1 MFQTA
6 LRYLIASLL
15 ILSAA
20 CDTLGIEVR
29 VFCGCPAAPSLS
41 EALVGASRL
50 SCVSSTQ
57 SPSIHLS
64 SELDVGRDLI
74 KACSSAVLEAGALC
88 AGRQS
93 YRLYAEPSSACTSY
107 FWCAPGRGACLLT
120 CAAGGCPTVVG
131 SAGTTVVFLLAAPLM
146 WAAVGCC
153 HACLHTQTA
162 QPRYRS
168 GRELL
173 PRGRLSCRRVS
184 STARPTTPQQIITLC
199 PPSLS
204 AVLILPPCC
213 CRPAACLPAWLHT
226 FTCTH
231 RQGV

>member
-6 LRYLIASLL
+6 LRYFIASLL

-29 VFCGCPAAPSLS
+29 LFCGCLAAPSLS

-64 SELDVGRDLI
+64 SELDVGRDLL
-74 KACSSAVLEAGALC
+74 KGCSSAVLEAGALC
-88 AGRQS
+88 AGRQP

-120 CAAGGCPTVVG
+120 CAAGGCRRGIVG
-131 SAGTTVVFLLAAPLM
+131 YHCVRSTIPPQQPPAADVGRCWLLSCMPP
-146 WAAVGCC
+146 
-153 HACLHTQTA
+153 HPDSTA
-162 QPRYRS
+162 Q
-168 GRELL
+168 
-173 PRGRLSCRRVS
+173 V
-184 STARPTTPQQIITLC
+184 PQH
-199 PPSLS
+199 P
-204 AVLILPPCC
+204 
-213 CRPAACLPAWLHT
+213 
-226 FTCTH
+226 
-231 RQGV
+231 